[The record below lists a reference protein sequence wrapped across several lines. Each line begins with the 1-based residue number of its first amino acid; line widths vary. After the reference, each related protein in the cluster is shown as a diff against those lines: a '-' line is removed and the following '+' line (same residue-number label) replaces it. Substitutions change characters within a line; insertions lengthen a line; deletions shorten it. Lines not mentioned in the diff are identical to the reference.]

1 MMSIFY
7 YYQNGNNRLVKR
19 LILNASR
26 MMNSGTAVIVNII
39 KLLYAN

>member
-7 YYQNGNNRLVKR
+7 YYQNGNNRLVKQ